1 MALVRKIEDI
11 EWLVK
16 IIKDENRFLFLFH
29 VEKSKF
35 FVNFENNTVKKYHV
49 KYLELILQN
58 LLVYYDLIKG
68 TSAQIWNPRGS
79 TSSPF
84 SNLQIWYWG

>member
-58 LLVYYDLIKG
+58 FLVYYDLIKG
-68 TSAQIWNPRGS
+68 MS
-79 TSSPF
+79 TKILNFKGFISS
-84 SNLQIWYWG
+84 